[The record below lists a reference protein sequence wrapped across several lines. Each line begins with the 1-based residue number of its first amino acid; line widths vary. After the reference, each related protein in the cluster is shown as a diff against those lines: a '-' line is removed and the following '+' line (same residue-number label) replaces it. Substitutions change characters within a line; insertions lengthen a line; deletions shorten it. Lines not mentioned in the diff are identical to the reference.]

1 VSRLLSGSVTVA
13 GGGGDGADGDGD
25 GDAAPPALVGAAAV
39 APLPRTEW
47 IKVARQLPTAEFAR
61 GELSVPKTLD
71 WYFGAIDRGVSD
83 LLSQLQR
90 GGNSGDEEDDV
101 GLCLVG
107 HSIGGWVARA
117 YLGGMSRSPT
127 AARAWALRRCTSLVT
142 LGTPHRRAAKPE
154 GDAPLPWLAVDQT
167 RGLLRAIDED
177 PACRAEAL
185 VEGRGID
192 VTCVCSDAVPGGL
205 ATPDRLVA
213 LASYLPLLGR
223 PDPAARGDG
232 IVPLDLAFMEEPARR
247 VVLSR
252 CEATSRAVRHSHV
265 LPTPWNLW
273 DGHAPSI
280 RLPDGDFSSYVSP
293 GVLSQWAQYIR

>member
-1 VSRLLSGSVTVA
+1 VSRLLSGSVTV
-13 GGGGDGADGDGD
+13 GGEGGDGDEGAS
-25 GDAAPPALVGAAAV
+25 APPPALVGAAAV

-47 IKVARQLPTAEFAR
+47 IRVARQLPTAEFAR

-71 WYFGAIDRGVSD
+71 WYFDAIDRGVSD
-83 LLSQLQR
+83 LLGQLR
-90 GGNSGDEEDDV
+90 RSGEYDEEDV

-142 LGTPHRRAAKPE
+142 LGTPHRQADP
-154 GDAPLPWLAVDQT
+154 GGNTLPWLAVDQT

-177 PACRAEAL
+177 PSCRAEAL

-205 ATPDRLVA
+205 ATPDQLVA

-223 PDPAARGDG
+223 PDPGARGDG

-252 CEATSRAVRHSHV
+252 CESTSRAVRHSHV

-280 RLPDGDFSSYVSP
+280 RLPDQDFSSYVSP
-293 GVLSQWAQYIR
+293 GVLSQWARYMR